1 MKDLSDLQAILNRI
15 DGRGYKA
22 YKELKGSYD
31 FRDFRLIVDHVQGDP
46 YAAPSRVRVTLP
58 QAQAG
63 FAPAHYSTP
72 VRRLAL
78 EDFLTRAFHRAA
90 GRTAKGHRGIGKS
103 GLIGIDCGGQEVLER
118 TALFVSDREVE
129 ARFVMGLPA
138 RGRTILGRD
147 ALEMFLNE
155 LPEIVTRSLYY
166 RSLDEKA
173 LKTHLDVVEDQTFIR
188 EALDVEGLVAFVAD
202 GAVLPRRTGIDDR
215 PLTDHPVTF
224 VSPDSLRRSFTTP
237 NRGTVHGMG
246 IPRGI
251 TLIVGGGFHG
261 KSTLLNALNRAVYPH
276 IPGDGR
282 EYVVTDPTA
291 VKIRAEDGRSV
302 TGVDISPFIQ
312 NLPFGK
318 QTDFFSTPNASGST
332 SQAANIMEALE
343 MGSRL
348 LLIDEDTSATNFMI
362 RDERMQALVAK
373 EKEPITPFVDKVR
386 QLREEF
392 GVSTL
397 LVMGGSGDYLDCA
410 DRVLLMEAY
419 RPADVTD
426 QARAVVQTH
435 ASRRRTEGG
444 ARFGAIRM
452 RAPLPEGFDPSRGK
466 REVRID
472 ARGVQEILFGR
483 EKIELSAVEQLVDI
497 SQTRAIG
504 DLIHYYSENHAKSG
518 TSLQEGLARS
528 LRDVHERGLDLL
540 SPYRLGCYAMPR
552 LFEVAAAINR
562 MRSLQIKGSSGTAEG
577 GTREGKK

>member
-1 MKDLSDLQAILNRI
+1 MKKRSDLHGILKRI

-22 YKELKGSYD
+22 YKELEGRYA
-31 FRDFRLIVDHVQGDP
+31 FGDFRLIVDHVQGDP

-63 FAPAHYSTP
+63 FTPTHYASP

-90 GRTAKGHRGIGKS
+90 RRTAKGNRGIGKG

-118 TALFVSDREVE
+118 SALFVSDREVE

-138 RGRTILGRD
+138 RGRTILGGD
-147 ALEMFLNE
+147 AMEMFLHE
-155 LPEIVTRSLYY
+155 LPAIVTHSLYY
-166 RSLDEKA
+166 RSLDEPA
-173 LKTHLDVVEDQTFIR
+173 LMAHLAVVEDQAFIR
-188 EALDVEGLVAFVAD
+188 ETLLAEGLVAFVAD
-202 GAVLPRRTGIDDR
+202 GAVLPRRSGIDDR
-215 PLTDHPVTF
+215 PLVEHPISF
-224 VSPDSLRRSFTTP
+224 VSPDSLRRAFTTP
-237 NRGTVHGMG
+237 NRGIVHGMG
-246 IPRGI
+246 IPPGI

-261 KSTLLNALNRAVYPH
+261 KSTLLNALNRAIYPH
-276 IPGDGR
+276 VPGDGR

-291 VKIRAEDGRSV
+291 VKIRAEDGRSI

-318 QTDFFSTPNASGST
+318 DTEFFSTPNASGST

-386 QLREEF
+386 QLREEL
-392 GVSTL
+392 GVSTI

-410 DRVLLMEAY
+410 DQVLMMEAY
-419 RPADVTD
+419 RPADVTA
-426 QARAVVQTH
+426 QARAVVRTH
-435 ASRRRTEGG
+435 ASRRKTEGSN
-444 ARFGAIRM
+444 RFGAIRP
-452 RAPLPEGFDPSRGK
+452 RAALPEAFDPSRGK
-466 REVRID
+466 RAVRID
-472 ARGVQEILFGR
+472 ARGVAEIVFGR
-483 EKIELSAVEQLVDI
+483 EAIPLGAVEQLVDA

-504 DLIHYYSENHAKSG
+504 DLIYYYSKNYAKSTSSIHEG
-518 TSLQEGLARS
+518 LVRSLQ
-528 LRDVHERGLDLL
+528 DVRKKGFDML

-552 LFEVAAAINR
+552 LFEVAATINR
-562 MRSLQIKGSSGTAEG
+562 MRSLKIKRSPSGAG
-577 GTREGKK
+577 GASRKEKK

>member
-58 QAQAG
+58 HAQAG

-78 EDFLTRAFHRAA
+78 EDFLTRTFHRAA

-483 EKIELSAVEQLVDI
+483 EKIELSAVEQLVDL

-504 DLIHYYSENHAKSG
+504 DLIHYY
-518 TSLQEGLARS
+518 
-528 LRDVHERGLDLL
+528 
-540 SPYRLGCYAMPR
+540 
-552 LFEVAAAINR
+552 
-562 MRSLQIKGSSGTAEG
+562 
-577 GTREGKK
+577 